1 MNVRISTFLLTTFN
15 SLPYLN
21 AVIDE
26 TLRLDPISVNGM
38 ERRAEHDIVLG
49 GEFVVPKGV
58 SI

>member
-1 MNVRISTFLLTTFN
+1 MYY

-38 ERRAEHDIVLG
+38 ERRADRDIVLG
-49 GEFVVPKGV
+49 GNLVVPKGV
-58 SI
+58 SIPNLESHNMYD